1 MENGA
6 AAFSDL
12 TNAGIHH
19 AMEYLGVAASDFY
32 LTLFAVPATGPRGG
46 GLEDRVKAFLESSPM
61 TESLDDPKF
70 ADLIGS
76 ASKADY
82 LLANRAFIAE
92 LKTLNGDPK
101 DRVENRL
108 RERFTQPGGP
118 IVFGQVGLSQVVDSL
133 DDSQAVYKAVLDLS
147 SRAVRRHL
155 QKSNEQIASTREGL
169 SVGDAAGIL
178 ILMNDGEPM
187 IDAACIAYSVK
198 AAVEAVESRYPEI
211 KYILVIVE
219 SHRIRLSGGGEG
231 YPLLLIS
238 RQTDIPVEEGQFL
251 GLMLDSWAKVHGA
264 GLVRIRHHGDWSAMA
279 PVYDGPPGP

>member
-1 MENGA
+1 M
-6 AAFSDL
+6 
-12 TNAGIHH
+12 
-19 AMEYLGVAASDFY
+19 ASPDFY
-32 LTLFAVPATGPRGG
+32 LTLFAVPATGSRDG

-61 TESLDDPKF
+61 TESLDDPEF
-70 ADLIGS
+70 ADVIGS

-108 RERFTQPGGP
+108 RERFAQPGGP

-169 SVGDAAGIL
+169 SLADAAGML

-187 IDAACIAYSVK
+187 IDAACIGYSVK
-198 AAVEAVESRYPEI
+198 AAIEAVESGYPEI
-211 KYILVIVE
+211 RYILAMVE
-219 SHRIRLSGGGEG
+219 SHRIRLPGGGEG

-238 RQTDIPVEEGQFL
+238 RQTEIPVQDGEFL
-251 GLMLDSWAKVHGA
+251 GLMLDSWAKAHGDS
-264 GLVRIRHHGDWSAMA
+264 LVRLSHHGDWSAMD
-279 PVYDGPPGP
+279 PIFDDGPPVLSPYR